1 LADGYGEPARDVGG
15 VHRHIRHPAEAIDSL
30 HDRLAR
36 GQRIVRQGSCEA
48 IVIGLRIG
56 ATIQRQR
63 GRGRQAEF
71 IVGIGPVD
79 AVAVHRQRIV
89 VVVIADTSPINA
101 LSANEVAIAINTIK
115 LKVFDYEL
123 VLQRNVFFFF
133 FRIRMIYVNAIPSE
147 SKIIDY

>member
-1 LADGYGEPARDVGG
+1 
-15 VHRHIRHPAEAIDSL
+15 
-30 HDRLAR
+30 
-36 GQRIVRQGSCEA
+36 
-48 IVIGLRIG
+48 
-56 ATIQRQR
+56 
-63 GRGRQAEF
+63 
-71 IVGIGPVD
+71 
-79 AVAVHRQRIV
+79 
-89 VVVIADTSPINA
+89 VVIADTSPINA